1 MASYV
6 DASLIEGETV
16 LYRGHISIWSLMPY
30 LVLGLV
36 FAPVLGI
43 GVIIWLLAWVKY
55 KTTELAVTSRRLIA
69 KFGFISR
76 TTVEL
81 NIQKAESIQ
90 VIQSIFGRLLDYGTI
105 VISGAGNPQAPI
117 PGVSRP
123 LEFRKAFLAA
133 QEGALGKSPGN

>member
-117 PGVSRP
+117 PGV
-123 LEFRKAFLAA
+123 
-133 QEGALGKSPGN
+133 